1 LITLECSPA
10 RNQNDPSTCCI
21 AYGKKA
27 ILGALR
33 FLPIAVILAACA
45 SGPPTETVRILGER
59 AEQLQPLA
67 ADEGAD
73 ARSVVRNAL
82 LQDPAVREQA
92 SLIGASIDQIVIAR
106 SALMP
111 SLGFGI
117 VGGMGEAGA
126 GPAGLEL
133 SGSQLILDFGGTQ
146 RAVEAADVNL
156 QIQYLQF
163 QSRVDASIADALRT
177 YGEVAMLVELT
188 RVREEQLAVMQ
199 ELRGMITER
208 TDIGASPMPDLLE
221 VRNRIERAEFN
232 VLNARL
238 ELAEMR
244 DSLLRLSGRSRGGAI
259 PDFPQSCAPPGGETD
274 ELQIARLELVKAEL
288 DLEEARRASLPRIS
302 LFPLGRV
309 SVSGGGVSVG
319 MNVGA
324 DAPLFQGGAI
334 RARQNAAR
342 NRMQSVEAQVEAAA
356 RNIRLDDLRL
366 RRQISSLTE
375 RQAML
380 GRQIELQRQTRDL
393 YRSQYF
399 ELGTRQITDL
409 LDAEE
414 TLFSRQVELVE
425 TSFERRLRSVECATR
440 SKSLRNTLGL
450 TAFQIHGY
458 PLTTDG
464 L

>member
-1 LITLECSPA
+1 MIASECSPA
-10 RNQNDPSTCCI
+10 QNQTAPPTSH
-21 AYGKKA
+21 AASGRKA
-27 ILGALR
+27 LVAALR
-33 FLPIAVILAACA
+33 FLPVAVILAACA
-45 SGPPTETVRILGER
+45 SGPPTENVRMLGER
-59 AEQLQPLA
+59 AEQLQPLT
-67 ADEGAD
+67 ADEGTD

-82 LQDPAVREQA
+82 LQDPAVRERA

-111 SLGFGI
+111 SLRFGI
-117 VGGMGEAGA
+117 VGGAGAARA
-126 GPAGLEL
+126 GPASLEL
-133 SGSQLILDFGGTQ
+133 SGSQLLLDFGGTQ
-146 RAVEAADVNL
+146 RAVEAADVNM

-163 QSRVDASIADALRT
+163 QSRVDEAITEVLRAF
-177 YGEVAMLVELT
+177 GEVAMLEELT
-188 RVREEQLAVMQ
+188 RTREEQLAVMQ
-199 ELRGMITER
+199 ELRGLIAER
-208 TDIGASPMPDLLE
+208 TESGASPLPDLLE

-244 DSLLRLSGRSRGGAI
+244 DSLLRLSGRSRGGTI
-259 PDFPQSCAPPGGETD
+259 PDFPQGCTPPGGETD
-274 ELQIARLELVKAEL
+274 ELQIARLEHVKAEL
-288 DLEEARRASLPRIS
+288 DLEDARRARLPRIS
-302 LFPLGRV
+302 LFPLGRL

-324 DAPLFQGGAI
+324 DAPLFEGGAI

-342 NRMQSVEAQVEAAA
+342 NRLQSVEAQVETAE

-380 GRQIELQRQTRDL
+380 RRQINLQRQTRDL
-393 YRSQYF
+393 YRGQYF
-399 ELGTRQITDL
+399 ELGTRQMTDL

-414 TLFSRQVELVE
+414 TLFSRQIELIE
-425 TSFERRLRSVECATR
+425 ANFESRLRSVECAAR
-440 SKSLRNTLGL
+440 SKSLRRTLGL
-450 TAFQIHGY
+450 TTFQIHDY